1 MKKVFAVLLSILMT
15 ASMFTACSAQQEP
28 NNTNQSA
35 STNLQTIEAVYPIDN
50 SVVEIHTE
58 KQRSGLEKSNSIMF
72 IYTNGKKEKSRP
84 EPVRFE
90 WKSSIDYDTD
100 AEYILNI
107 SENEDMTES
116 VSYYSSTENLDVY
129 NLKVGTK
136 YYWTVDLNGTTS
148 SVEKFEIDSACPRNL
163 YVDGI
168 TNVRDLGGWETENNA
183 KVKQG
188 LMFRCGRLN
197 ESSASTVNI
206 EITEDG
212 KKTMLDELK
221 VKSEIDLRKV
231 NDGETGGI
239 TSSPLG
245 DTVTYYSCPME
256 WEGDMFKDNREQ
268 ILNVFSILSD
278 RKNYP
283 VIFHCNIGTDRTGMI
298 SFLVNALL
306 GVPEDCLIK
315 DYMFSNFANIGGTR
329 KISGVTESGY
339 YKAIQEA
346 DGNTL
351 SEKTYNALVLLG
363 VPEAQLDSV
372 IEILS
377 EES

>member
-90 WKSSIDYDTD
+90 WKSSIDYDAD
-100 AEYILNI
+100 IEYILNI

-116 VSYYSSTENLDVY
+116 VSYYSSTESLDVY

-148 SVEKFEIDSACPRNL
+148 SVEEFEIDSACPRNL

-168 TNVRDLGGWETENNA
+168 TNVRDLGGWETENNS

-206 EITEDG
+206 EITENG

-221 VKSEIDLRKV
+221 VKSEIDLRKID
-231 NDGETGGI
+231 NGETGGI
-239 TSSPLG
+239 TSSSLG
-245 DTVTYYSCPME
+245 DMVTYYSCPME

-306 GVPEDCLIK
+306 GVPEDSLIK

-329 KISGVTESGY
+329 KVSGVTESGY

-346 DGNTL
+346 DGNSL

-377 EES
+377 E

>member
-1 MKKVFAVLLSILMT
+1 MKKVFVVLLSIFMA
-15 ASMFTACSAQQEP
+15 ASMFTACNAKQEP
-28 NNTNQSA
+28 DDTTQSV

-50 SVVEIHTE
+50 SVVEIHTG

-72 IYTNGKKEKSRP
+72 IYTNGKKELSRP

-90 WKSSIDYDTD
+90 WKSSIDYDAD
-100 AEYILNI
+100 IEYILNI

-148 SVEKFEIDSACPRNL
+148 SVEEFEIDSACPRNL

-168 TNVRDLGGWETENNA
+168 TNVRDLGGWETENNS

-206 EITEDG
+206 EITENG

-221 VKSEIDLRKV
+221 VKSEIDLRKID
-231 NDGETGGI
+231 NGETGGI
-239 TSSPLG
+239 TSSSLG
-245 DTVTYYSCPME
+245 DMVTYYSCPME
-256 WEGDMFKDNREQ
+256 WEGDMFKDNQEQ

-306 GVPEDCLIK
+306 GVPEDSLIK

-329 KISGVTESGY
+329 KVSGVTESGY

-346 DGNTL
+346 DGNSL

-377 EES
+377 E